1 MNWNF
6 LDIYFNQSCT
16 QAQFLP
22 PVMLASCVENIW
34 YMINPVSS
42 KQHLAESLWLAC
54 GAQGMQVI
62 ESKSFFQL
70 MNSSANL

>member
-1 MNWNF
+1 M
-6 LDIYFNQSCT
+6 YFNQSLT

-54 GAQGMQVI
+54 GAQGMQVT
-62 ESKSFFQL
+62 ESKKVSVNEFFRKFIKIKTY
-70 MNSSANL
+70 